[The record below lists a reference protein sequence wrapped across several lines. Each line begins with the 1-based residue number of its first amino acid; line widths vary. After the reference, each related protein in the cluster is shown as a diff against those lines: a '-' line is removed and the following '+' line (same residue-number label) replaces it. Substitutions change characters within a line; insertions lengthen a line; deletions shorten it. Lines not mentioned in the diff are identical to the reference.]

1 MKSINKISALSI
13 LLLLNLSFSSYSQ
26 DFDEMIN
33 DTSSFY
39 HIYLKNGNKLIGK
52 VEEKAN
58 KAISF
63 NDIYIG
69 NITVLFMNIKTVI
82 KEDNTSLFVIKTRTN
97 NEYAGY
103 ITKRESDKIWLATRN
118 LGTITLKQAD
128 IDKISRINAENIN
141 IVGEYWFPNPHS
153 SRYFFAPSAINLKKG
168 EGYYHNAY
176 ILSNTAN
183 YGLTDNFTI
192 GGGIILPYI
201 FYITPKVGYEVAENI
216 HLGAGLLFATTS
228 MDPISA
234 GIMYGLAT
242 YGSNDHNLTLG
253 VGYGF
258 ISKEVMNKPIIT
270 INGMTRLGKK
280 LALVTENWFIPIRD
294 DYYDRNENPIFTSVG
309 VYTIGFRF
317 MGEKYAFD
325 LALAG
330 LKESNL
336 TDAFFGIPYIDFTYK
351 F

>member
-1 MKSINKISALSI
+1 MKN
-13 LLLLNLSFSSYSQ
+13 
-26 DFDEMIN
+26 
-33 DTSSFY
+33 
-39 HIYLKNGNKLIGK
+39 
-52 VEEKAN
+52 
-58 KAISF
+58 
-63 NDIYIG
+63 
-69 NITVLFMNIKTVI
+69 VI
-82 KEDNTSLFVIKTRTN
+82 KEDSTSFFVIKTRN
-97 NEYAGY
+97 GNEYAGR
-103 ITKRESDKIWLATRN
+103 ISKREKNQIWLNTRN
-118 LGTITLKQAD
+118 IGTITLKQAD
-128 IDKISRINAENIN
+128 IEKITKINSENIN
-141 IVGEYWFPNPHS
+141 VAGEYWFPNPHS

-176 ILSNTAN
+176 IISNTAN

-201 FYITPKVGYEVAENI
+201 FYITPKIGYKVAENV
-216 HLGAGLLFATTS
+216 HLGAGVLLATTS

-270 INGMTRLGKK
+270 INAMTRMGRRF
-280 LALVTENWFIPIRD
+280 ALVTENWFVPIRD
-294 DYYDRNENPIFTSVG
+294 NYDINTNPIFASVG
-309 VYTIGFRF
+309 LYTIGFRI

-330 LKESNL
+330 LKESDL
-336 TDAFFGIPYIDFTYK
+336 SDSFFGIPYIDFTYK